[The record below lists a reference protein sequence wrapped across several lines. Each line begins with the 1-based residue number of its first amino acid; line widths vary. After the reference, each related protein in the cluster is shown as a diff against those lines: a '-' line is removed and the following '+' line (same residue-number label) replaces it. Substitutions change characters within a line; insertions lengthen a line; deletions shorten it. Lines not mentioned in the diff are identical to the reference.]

1 MQNAIEI
8 DSLRSIDNYPVV
20 CITGGEPGIM
30 ENKVLETIA
39 ELRAN
44 NPDVKIYMYSA
55 WYKNRWGHRLLD
67 HLDGVHYTLHKGT
80 TSEDI
85 RDFQEFQMHAACCWP
100 GKSYRLYIHQSIR
113 EGLTIYPSV
122 WHRLEVKPWVAEEDC
137 DLPDTEDLFILKG

>member
-1 MQNAIEI
+1 MAGLNQIMQNAIEI

-67 HLDGVHYTLHKGT
+67 HLDGV
-80 TSEDI
+80 
-85 RDFQEFQMHAACCWP
+85 
-100 GKSYRLYIHQSIR
+100 
-113 EGLTIYPSV
+113 
-122 WHRLEVKPWVAEEDC
+122 
-137 DLPDTEDLFILKG
+137 LFIDRLSPNERKRIEKELVELEQQYSSLASS